1 MGENCIINT
10 RALVEH
16 DAVIADHCHIATGAI
31 INGGAVV
38 GQRSFV
44 GSNAVV
50 LQNVVIGS
58 GCVVGAGA
66 TEQVFDEL
74 TKGIEQGRLP
84 HCSWEWLMRIPMTSL
99 EKQHCVQLRWSL
111 GEGEASCLAVARQRT
126 WKVATDDKDAR
137 KWAVRLRVPHTGT
150 IGILGVLITQS
161 HLTLTKG
168 NSWLFRMIKAGYH
181 SPVKTL
187 DELAG
192 GEKG

>member
-1 MGENCIINT
+1 MIILDTTVLSNF
-10 RALVEH
+10 ALVQHPE
-16 DAVIADHCHIATGAI
+16 I
-31 INGGAVV
+31 ISSAFYESV
-38 GQRSFV
+38 
-44 GSNAVV
+44 
-50 LQNVVIGS
+50 
-58 GCVVGAGA
+58 CT

-84 HCSWEWLMRIPMTSL
+84 HCSWEWLTRISMTGL
-99 EKQHCVQLRWSL
+99 EKQHCAQLRRSL

-126 WKVATDDKDAR
+126 WKMATDDKDAR

-192 GEKG
+192 GEKS